1 MEIRHRKH
9 RSLPLIYSLLLILKN
24 KEFAVEVVADP
35 YDQLGKDSVEH
46 PIRAFFQHL
55 YTKLLKWQCRKA
67 SGASYVTE
75 YSLQKRYPP
84 TTKITSHYTSLNLLP
99 NWYRESARKFEKK
112 EIYTLIN
119 VGMMNQLYKAQDV
132 LLETVKKLLDRG
144 YSVHLNLIGDGEY
157 RKRLE
162 ELAEELC
169 VIERVSFLGKISDR
183 QQIIKLLDLSDIFT
197 LPSRQEGLPRAMIEA
212 MSRALPCVGTNV
224 GGIPELIDEKFIVE
238 TNDSDSLAEKIA
250 LLIENKSEY
259 EKQSQNNLTKSME
272 YRSDIVQARRQEFYR
287 KLIELERK
295 HG

>member
-1 MEIRHRKH
+1 M
-9 RSLPLIYSLLLILKN
+9 
-24 KEFAVEVVADP
+24 
-35 YDQLGKDSVEH
+35 
-46 PIRAFFQHL
+46 
-55 YTKLLKWQCRKA
+55 
-67 SGASYVTE
+67 
-75 YSLQKRYPP
+75 
-84 TTKITSHYTSLNLLP
+84 
-99 NWYRESARKFEKK
+99 
-112 EIYTLIN
+112 
-119 VGMMNQLYKAQDV
+119 
-132 LLETVKKLLDRG
+132 
-144 YSVHLNLIGDGEY
+144 NLIGDGEY